1 MMIVI
6 FTFRFNSGLFQMVA
20 NFSLPDKV
28 TTNESSCFNTNST
41 LKLNFGAG
49 HSWTVNF
56 TLTEKQ
62 YQADAISFSYNL
74 NDTTVFKNSTS
85 NGNF

>member
-20 NFSLPDKV
+20 NFSLPENV
-28 TTNESSCFNTNST
+28 TSSGSSCFDKNST

-56 TLTEKQ
+56 TLTGKQ
-62 YQADAISFSYNL
+62 YQADAIIFSYNL